1 MIRLERLTKRWAGG
15 QLAVDDLTLEFP
27 TGELCVLVGPSGSGK
42 TTTLKMINR
51 LIEPSGGRILLDD
64 RDVTHIDPV
73 ELRLKMGYVIQ
84 NVGLFPHL
92 TIADNVATVPRLL
105 EWDRRRIGERVDEL
119 LELVGLDPRRYRGR
133 YPNQLSG
140 GQRQRVGVA
149 RALGADPP
157 VLLMDE
163 PFGAIDRITRERLQN
178 EFLRIQRTVRKTI
191 VFVTHDIDEAIKL
204 GDRIAILR
212 DGGVL
217 EQVDTP
223 AKILARPRSGL
234 VQDLL
239 GPDRGLKRL
248 SVSPIDRA
256 LLQPPRAGATEP
268 LTAQVSAQAT
278 LHDALAEMLL
288 RDAESVAVRDGQGVI
303 GILTPAAI
311 VSALK
316 RMDQEASASTG
327 PDGARDVNRL

>member
-15 QLAVDDLTLEFP
+15 QVAVDDLTLEFP
-27 TGELCVLVGPSGSGK
+27 TGQLCVLVGPSGSGK

-51 LIEPSGGRILLDD
+51 LIEPSSGRILLDD

-105 EWDRRRIGERVDEL
+105 EWDRARIRARVDEL
-119 LELVGLDPRRYRGR
+119 LELVGLDPRRFRNR
-133 YPNQLSG
+133 YPSQLSG

-163 PFGAIDRITRERLQN
+163 PFGAIDRINRERLQN

-223 AKILARPRSGL
+223 ARILARPRSAL

-248 SVSPIDRA
+248 SVSPIDRS
-256 LLQPPRAGATEP
+256 LLEPPGDGAPPQAEVP
-268 LTAQVSAQAT
+268 AQAT

-288 RDAESVAVRDGQGVI
+288 RDAESVAVRDGDGVI
-303 GILTPAAI
+303 GILTPSAI
-311 VSALK
+311 VRALK
-316 RMDQEASASTG
+316 SMDEAMPVAAAAALKTEANG
-327 PDGARDVNRL
+327 PL

>member
-105 EWDRRRIGERVDEL
+105 EWDRRRIRARVDEL
-119 LELVGLDPRRYRGR
+119 LELVG
-133 YPNQLSG
+133 LSG

-191 VFVTHDIDEAIKL
+191 VFVTHDIDEAVKL

-256 LLQPPRAGATEP
+256 LLQPPRAGAAEP
-268 LTAQVSAQAT
+268 PTAQVSAQAT